1 MKTWMTTLTLAVL
14 LAAGASARQD
24 SLPKELAALQ
34 GTWVIVSLNDQSPA
48 DQGVTMT
55 LSFAGNNY
63 TQSLNGEVV
72 ETGTFKLDAT
82 KKPLA
87 LDFTIVAG
95 DDAGKLQLGIV
106 EIGDQ
111 TARFG
116 LAEPGS
122 ANRPTGFTEGGA
134 AVVVIAKK
142 AK

>member
-1 MKTWMTTLTLAVL
+1 
-14 LAAGASARQD
+14 
-24 SLPKELAALQ
+24 
-34 GTWVIVSLNDQSPA
+34 
-48 DQGVTMT
+48 MT

-82 KKPLA
+82 KKPLT
-87 LDFTIVAG
+87 LDLTIVTG

-111 TARFG
+111 MVSFG

-122 ANRPTGFTEGGA
+122 TDRPTSFTAGGA
-134 AVVVIAKK
+134 AVVAIAKK